1 MVNIPGTADE
11 KAAAKA
17 LGKLFVKGNLAD
29 DAAVAA
35 FRTSSLNAMKVALS
49 GNDSVA
55 AKGILDDIVAEV
67 GKDVMTINARTYQN
81 LLRRVAD
88 EGNFKTYLV
97 QMSKQGGDTWKTM
110 IKTIPDGTLKGV
122 YKSLGTSGSD
132 GALRSAI
139 SNAVEAGAKGPD
151 FKLPT
156 ATVGDDLMAMNQTEF
171 LDAMTRRLANQG
183 VDATDDAAVG
193 GWIKTTLGIG
203 NKALAVSP
211 FVVTGWI
218 LLDLAH
224 GITGLSYME
233 LLRTFFNPSRMFD
246 MDDEGTPASCSTVKA
261 ASCSLTAD
269 DGTAYTTQTDCE
281 DNDGVWDE
289 GGEYTT
295 KADCENSG
303 GTWTA
308 ASDSGNLITTMGYV
322 LIGLVGI
329 VSVTFIMRLISMIS
343 GK

>member
-1 MVNIPGTADE
+1 MPSIPGPADNE
-11 KAAAKA
+11 AAEG
-17 LGKLFVKGNLAD
+17 LMKLFVKGSGELTGETAE
-29 DAAVAA
+29 AA
-35 FRTSSLNAMKVALS
+35 FRQSSLNAMKVAMGSPDTAL
-49 GNDSVA
+49 GR
-55 AKGILDDIVAEV
+55 GILDDIVAEV
-67 GKDVMTINARTYQN
+67 GKDVMTINAKTYQT
-81 LLRRVAD
+81 LLRNVVK
-88 EGNFKTYLV
+88 EGNFNTYLV

-110 IKTIPDGTLKGV
+110 IKNIPDNALKGI

-139 SNAVEAGAKGPD
+139 SNAVEAGAKGPN

-156 ATVGDDLMAMNQTEF
+156 ANVGDDLMGMSQADFNAAM
-171 LDAMTRRLANQG
+171 LSALAKQG

-193 GWIKTTLGIG
+193 GWMKSTLKIG
-203 NKALAVSP
+203 AGAAPL
-211 FVVTGWI
+211 VVTGWI

-233 LLRTFFNPSRMFD
+233 LLRTFFNPSRLFD
-246 MDDEGTPASCSTVKA
+246 MDDEGTPSSCSTVKA

-295 KADCENSG
+295 KADCEDNG

-308 ASDSGNLITTMGYV
+308 GSEGGNLITTMGYV

-329 VSVTFIMRLISMIS
+329 VGVTFIMRLISMIS